1 MFKRTLR
8 LSCELKLKL
17 KNSLHKQVEEFK
29 EVRTLYGDKV
39 VGEVK
44 VSQVLGGMR
53 GINGLFYETSK
64 LDPVNGILLRG
75 HNLFDLVKSLRYKDT
90 EEPLPE
96 ALLWL
101 LFTSEI
107 PTDLQIKSVI
117 NDINRRATETSFEET
132 EKL

>member
-1 MFKRTLR
+1 MFKRTLK
-8 LSCELKLKL
+8 LNSELKLKL
-17 KNSLHKQVEEFK
+17 KESLHKQVEEFK
-29 EVRTLYGDKV
+29 QVKTLYGDKV

-44 VSQVLGGMR
+44 VSQILGGMR

-64 LDPVNGILLRG
+64 LDPVKGILLRD
-75 HNLFDLVKSLRYKDT
+75 HNLFQLVKSLRYNNH

-101 LFTSEI
+101 LFTGEI

-117 NDINRRATETSFEET
+117 NDINVRANSSEFEDT

>member
-17 KNSLHKQVEEFK
+17 KESLHKQVEEFK
-29 EVRTLYGDKV
+29 EVKNLYGEKV

-53 GINGLFYETSK
+53 GINGLFYESSK

-75 HNLFDLVKSLRYKDT
+75 HNLFDLVKSLRYKDM

-101 LFTSEI
+101 LFTGEI

-117 NDINRRATETSFEET
+117 DNINKRALSLDFEDT
-132 EKL
+132 DKL

>member
-1 MFKRTLR
+1 MFKKTSKLC
-8 LSCELKLKL
+8 CELKKRLRTT
-17 KNSLHKQVEEFK
+17 LHKQVEEFK
-29 EVRTLYGDKV
+29 EVKALYGEKV

-64 LDPVNGILLRG
+64 LDANKGILLRD
-75 HNLFDLVKSLRYKDT
+75 HNLFDLVKTLKYKDM

-101 LFTSEI
+101 LFTGEVPNDSEI
-107 PTDLQIKSVI
+107 KATIDDV
-117 NDINRRATETSFEET
+117 NRRATELDFADT